1 MVPVTGIGTGVN
13 FADTVA
19 VLDGLTDAVAVGDA
33 DDVDVFREVVDEV
46 AVGDGDGVEQRTK
59 LVVQVAP
66 KDGQQY
72 LLEPQ
77 SAIVPTLAIVEQL
90 ISLGTSPLED
100 K

>member
-1 MVPVTGIGTGVN
+1 MVPVTGIGADVN
-13 FADTVA
+13 FADAVA
-19 VLDGLTDAVAVGDA
+19 VLDGLADAVAVGDA
-33 DDVDVFREVVDEV
+33 DGVDVFREVTDEV
-46 AVGDGDGVEQRTK
+46 AVGDGVEQRTK